1 VLPLPFF
8 TFSTIK
14 SFKSSSLSQYCHVV
28 DFSWEAGDKV
38 QEELKIFYHI
48 FTTTKDAIEK
58 FMNMLDPVIQNAID
72 DHERLYY
79 HHIFEEE
86 EQRLSRLEVLIP
98 LINKFQQEKD
108 VKDFTPTNNEFNRL
122 LQELNLEKFGLH
134 NFVEHLDLALFRF
147 TDEERSTLLN
157 QLREV
162 SYQDYQQVKA
172 MLAEINGRF
181 DTNYVDPHAH
191 HDEEHDHLDRST
203 VSTTKAAT
211 PTNHQRKQS
220 KKGFTVGSLI

>member
-1 VLPLPFF
+1 MTVVEELGVL
-8 TFSTIK
+8 TMK
-14 SFKSSSLSQYCHVV
+14 
-28 DFSWEAGDKV
+28 
-38 QEELKIFYHI
+38 EELKIFYQI

-58 FMNMLDPVIQNAID
+58 FMNLLDPVIQNATD

-86 EQRLSRLEVLIP
+86 EQRLSRLVELIP
-98 LINKFQQEKD
+98 LISKFENEKEEKD
-108 VKDFTPTNNEFNRL
+108 FAPTNNEFNRL

-147 TDEERSTLLN
+147 TDEDRSTMLN

-172 MLAEINGRF
+172 MLLEINQRF
-181 DTNYVDPHAH
+181 DNDYIDPHAH
-191 HDEEHDHLDRST
+191 HDHDHDHLDRSVT
-203 VSTTKAAT
+203 TSAAVPVPVPAVSSAKY
-211 PTNHQRKQS
+211 

>member
-1 VLPLPFF
+1 V
-8 TFSTIK
+8 K
-14 SFKSSSLSQYCHVV
+14 
-28 DFSWEAGDKV
+28 D
-38 QEELKIFYHI
+38 ELTIFYQI

-58 FMNMLDPVIQNAID
+58 FMGILDPVIQNATD

-98 LINKFQQEKD
+98 LISKFQKEKD
-108 VKDFTPTNNEFNRL
+108 EQAFTPSNNEFNRL

-162 SYQDYQQVKA
+162 SYKDYQQVKA
-172 MLAEINGRF
+172 ILNDINGRF
-181 DTNYVDPHAH
+181 DTNFVDPHAY
-191 HDEEHDHLDRST
+191 HDEHHDHLDRAHST
-203 VSTTKAAT
+203 AASNTNQATTKSI
-211 PTNHQRKQS
+211 PL

>member
-1 VLPLPFF
+1 V
-8 TFSTIK
+8 K
-14 SFKSSSLSQYCHVV
+14 
-28 DFSWEAGDKV
+28 
-38 QEELKIFYHI
+38 EELKIFYHI
-48 FTTTKDAIEK
+48 FTTTKEAIEK

-108 VKDFTPTNNEFNRL
+108 SKDFTPSNNEFNRL

-147 TDEERSTLLN
+147 TDVERSTLLN

-162 SYQDYQQVKA
+162 TYKDYQQVKT

-191 HDEEHDHLDRST
+191 HDEEHDHLDRSST
-203 VSTTKAAT
+203 STTIKT
-211 PTNHQRKQS
+211 TSTNQTYNRAKQP

>member
-1 VLPLPFF
+1 V
-8 TFSTIK
+8 K
-14 SFKSSSLSQYCHVV
+14 
-28 DFSWEAGDKV
+28 
-38 QEELKIFYHI
+38 EELKIFYHI

-86 EQRLSRLEVLIP
+86 EQRLSRLVVLIP
-98 LINKFQQEKD
+98 LIQKFQQEKEE
-108 VKDFTPTNNEFNRL
+108 KDFSPTNNEFNRL

-147 TDEERSTLLN
+147 KDEERSTLLN

-162 SYQDYQQVKA
+162 SYKDYQQVKA

-181 DTNYVDPHAH
+181 DTNYVDPHAY
-191 HDEEHDHLDRST
+191 HDEEHDHLDRSAT
-203 VSTTKAAT
+203 SASTKATA
-211 PTNHQRKQS
+211 PTNNHGKQP

>member
-1 VLPLPFF
+1 M
-8 TFSTIK
+8 TFS
-14 SFKSSSLSQYCHVV
+14 
-28 DFSWEAGDKV
+28 ENEGV
-38 QEELKIFYHI
+38 QEMHEELAIFYRI

-58 FMNMLDPVIQNAID
+58 FMNMLDPVIQNATD

-86 EQRLSRLEVLIP
+86 EQRLSRLVVLIP
-98 LINKFQQEKD
+98 LISKFQQEKD
-108 VKDFTPTNNEFNRL
+108 EKDFTPNNNEFNRL

-157 QLREV
+157 GLREV
-162 SYQDYQQVKA
+162 SYKDYQQVKL
-172 MLAEINGRF
+172 MLNEINSRF
-181 DTNYVDPHAH
+181 DTAFVDPHAY
-191 HDEEHDHLDRST
+191 HDEHHDHLDRSSSAPAAKP
-203 VSTTKAAT
+203 VVINNTK
-211 PTNHQRKQS
+211 Q

>member
-1 VLPLPFF
+1 M
-8 TFSTIK
+8 K
-14 SFKSSSLSQYCHVV
+14 
-28 DFSWEAGDKV
+28 
-38 QEELKIFYHI
+38 EELKIFYQI

-58 FMNMLDPVIQNAID
+58 FMNMLDPVIQNATD

-86 EQRLSRLEVLIP
+86 EQRLSRLVELIP
-98 LINKFQQEKD
+98 LISKFENEKD
-108 VKDFTPTNNEFNRL
+108 EKDFAPTNNEFNRL

-162 SYQDYQQVKA
+162 SYKDYQQVKA
-172 MLAEINGRF
+172 MLIDINKRF
-181 DTNYVDPHAH
+181 DNDYVDPHAH
-191 HDEEHDHLDRST
+191 HDHDHDHLDRSVT
-203 VSTTKAAT
+203 SSNAVPVSSSAKY
-211 PTNHQRKQS
+211 

>member
-1 VLPLPFF
+1 MPDV
-8 TFSTIK
+8 K
-14 SFKSSSLSQYCHVV
+14 
-28 DFSWEAGDKV
+28 
-38 QEELKIFYHI
+38 EELKIFYHI

-58 FMNMLDPVIQNAID
+58 FMNMLDPVIQNATD

-86 EQRLSRLEVLIP
+86 EQRLSRLVELIP
-98 LINKFQQEKD
+98 LISKFENEKD
-108 VKDFTPTNNEFNRL
+108 EKDFAPTNNEFNRL

-147 TDEERSTLLN
+147 TDEERSTMLN

-162 SYQDYQQVKA
+162 SYRDYQQVKA
-172 MLAEINGRF
+172 MLLEINQRF
-181 DTNYVDPHAH
+181 DNDYIDPHAH
-191 HDEEHDHLDRST
+191 HDHDHDHLDRSGTASTPVPT
-203 VSTTKAAT
+203 VAAA
-211 PTNHQRKQS
+211 KY

>member
-1 VLPLPFF
+1 M
-8 TFSTIK
+8 
-14 SFKSSSLSQYCHVV
+14 
-28 DFSWEAGDKV
+28 
-38 QEELKIFYHI
+38 QEELKIFYGI

-58 FMNMLDPVIQNAID
+58 FMNMLDPVIQNATD

-86 EQRLSRLEVLIP
+86 EQRLSRLVVLIP
-98 LINKFQQEKD
+98 LIQKFQQENDNKA
-108 VKDFTPTNNEFNRL
+108 FTPTNNEFNRL

-147 TDEERSTLLN
+147 TDEERSTMLN

-162 SYQDYQQVKA
+162 SYKDYQQVKA
-172 MLAEINGRF
+172 MLNEINGRF
-181 DTNYVDPHAH
+181 DTDYVDPHAY
-191 HDEEHDHLDRST
+191 HDEDHDHLDRN
-203 VSTTKAAT
+203 AAA
-211 PTNHQRKQS
+211 PTIKDAVINMKQ

>member
-1 VLPLPFF
+1 V
-8 TFSTIK
+8 K
-14 SFKSSSLSQYCHVV
+14 
-28 DFSWEAGDKV
+28 
-38 QEELKIFYHI
+38 EELKIFYHI

-58 FMNMLDPVIQNAID
+58 FMNLLNPVIQNASD

-98 LINKFQQEKD
+98 LINKFQLEK
-108 VKDFTPTNNEFNRL
+108 VEKDFTPTNNEFNRL

-147 TDEERSTLLN
+147 TDDERSTLLN

-172 MLAEINGRF
+172 MLTEINGRF

-191 HDEEHDHLDRST
+191 HDEEHDHLDRSST
-203 VSTTKAAT
+203 STTTRTKST
-211 PTNHQRKQS
+211 MPTNNQTKKP

>member
-1 VLPLPFF
+1 MTVVKELGVL
-8 TFSTIK
+8 TMK
-14 SFKSSSLSQYCHVV
+14 
-28 DFSWEAGDKV
+28 
-38 QEELKIFYHI
+38 EELKIFYHI

-58 FMNMLDPVIQNAID
+58 FMNMLDPVIQNATD

-86 EQRLSRLEVLIP
+86 EQRLSRLVELIP
-98 LINKFQQEKD
+98 LISKFENEKED
-108 VKDFTPTNNEFNRL
+108 KDFAPTNNEFNRL

-147 TDEERSTLLN
+147 TDEERSTMLN

-172 MLAEINGRF
+172 MLIDINKRF
-181 DTNYVDPHAH
+181 DNDYVDPHAH
-191 HDEEHDHLDRST
+191 HDHDHDHLDRSGN
-203 VSTTKAAT
+203 T
-211 PTNHQRKQS
+211 PTASPVVSSTKY

>member
-1 VLPLPFF
+1 V
-8 TFSTIK
+8 K
-14 SFKSSSLSQYCHVV
+14 
-28 DFSWEAGDKV
+28 
-38 QEELKIFYHI
+38 EELKIFYHI

-58 FMNMLDPVIQNAID
+58 FMNLLNPVIQNASD

-98 LINKFQQEKD
+98 LINKFQLEKGE
-108 VKDFTPTNNEFNRL
+108 KDFTPTNNEFNRL

-157 QLREV
+157 KLREV

-172 MLAEINGRF
+172 MLTEINGRF

-191 HDEEHDHLDRST
+191 HDEEHDHLDRS
-203 VSTTKAAT
+203 STSITTRTKSTT
-211 PTNHQRKQS
+211 PTNNQAKQP